1 MENTPQNYVQ
11 ELACGRKK
19 TAQSNHETFVI
30 PPSLQQYAD
39 EPLYI
44 LIALWALQRDDWVS
58 RTDISEAFGINDR
71 RASFQVSYISRRNQ
85 RVTCEVRAARNEGSP
100 APHHQIRVTAVVLT
114 RDMEKAVPAAPK
126 NKPLKRSHVGNATP
140 ELRSLLHSLM
150 GSRRACGNRP
160 LYTAPETGDV

>member
-1 MENTPQNYVQ
+1 MENTPQNYVP
-11 ELACGRKK
+11 ELARSRKK

-44 LIALWALQRDDWVS
+44 LIALWAQQQNDWVS
-58 RTDISEAFGINDR
+58 RTEISEAFGINDR

-100 APHHQIRVTAVVLT
+100 APHNQIRVTGVVLT
-114 RDMEKAVPAAPK
+114 RDTEKAVPVAPK
-126 NKPLKRSHVGNATP
+126 NRPLKRSHVGNVSP
-140 ELRSLLHSLM
+140 ELRSLFHSLM
-150 GSRRACGNRP
+150 GSRSVCG
-160 LYTAPETGDV
+160 E